1 MCVGII
7 IAAAFQ
13 VFTMRRSLN
22 VFWEEEHLALD
33 TSRAGGSMDEL
44 AL

>member
-1 MCVGII
+1 MGII

-13 VFTMRRSLN
+13 VFTMCRILN
-22 VFWEEEHLALD
+22 IFWEEEHLLLD
-33 TSRAGGSMDEL
+33 TSHADGSMDEL